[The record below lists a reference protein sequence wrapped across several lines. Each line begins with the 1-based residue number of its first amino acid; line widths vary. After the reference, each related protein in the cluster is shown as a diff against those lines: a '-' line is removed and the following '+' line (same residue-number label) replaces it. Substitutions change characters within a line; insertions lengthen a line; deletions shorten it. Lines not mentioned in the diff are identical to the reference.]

1 MMGVYFKVEG
11 YHRPQGLL
19 EAVDLLTKFENDAR
33 VIAGGTD
40 ILPLRPGTKKIES
53 SCHLVDISDLGLDYL
68 KKEDDHIRIGA
79 ATTLNHICGS
89 SLFLSGSFG
98 ALKDAANAHS
108 TVTIRNRAT
117 IGGNLCTASSCGDL
131 ALPLLVLDATLVVA
145 GAHGNRKMPIES
157 FFKGANYTALNPEE
171 MLYEILMPC
180 GSEINGT
187 SFLKLRRHQ
196 TAVDMAIV
204 NVATSV
210 SCENDHCQ
218 TVRIALGSVGPI
230 PFRAK
235 KAESLLTGSEFNED
249 VIQQAAA
256 TAAEEAKPI
265 DDVRATSA
273 YRKQMVAV
281 LVRRSLEISLRRRS
295 Q

>member
-1 MMGVYFKVEG
+1 MGVYFRVEE
-11 YHRPQGLL
+11 YHRPQDLL
-19 EAVDLLTKFENDAR
+19 EAVDFLTKFENGAR

-40 ILPLRPGTKKIES
+40 ILPLRPGAKKIES
-53 SCHLVDISDLGLDYL
+53 SCHLVDISGLGLDYL
-68 KKEDDHIRIGA
+68 KKENNHIRIGA

-98 ALKDAANAHS
+98 ALTDAANAHS

-117 IGGNLCTASSCGDL
+117 LGGNLCTASPCGDL
-131 ALPLLVLDATLVVA
+131 ALPLLVLDAILVVT
-145 GAHGNRKMPIES
+145 GAKGKRKIPIVS

-171 MLYEILMPC
+171 ILHEILIPC
-180 GSEINGT
+180 GSGKSGT
-187 SFLKLRRHQ
+187 SFLKLRRQQ
-196 TAVDMAIV
+196 TAIDMAIV

-210 SCENDHCQ
+210 SWENGQCQ
-218 TVRIALGSVGPI
+218 TARIALGSVAPI
-230 PFRAK
+230 SFRAK
-235 KAESLLTGSEFNED
+235 KAESLLTGSMLNED

-256 TAAEEAKPI
+256 TAAEEARPI

-273 YRKQMVAV
+273 YRKKMVAV
-281 LVRRSLEISLRRRS
+281 LVRRSLETSLRRCG